1 MLYFDLVLS
10 LGALFLLCAFFTLKA
25 GLHSALAPLVSL
37 SCISSWFAVAG
48 VADLLKPA
56 GWVLY
61 LVCLGLGIWA
71 FWGCREKARWKQLI
85 SPGAMVFWVLAVF
98 FAVYFSVRQPM
109 FSEFDE
115 FSFWGTAAQ
124 MTKTTDR
131 LYTVGEYGTPWLPS
145 QNPGL
150 VMLGY
155 FAQFFGRFA
164 HFKVYLGY
172 DLMLF
177 ACIAALVG
185 VVEMKN
191 YKLAVPLAVIGWLTP
206 WFLTTYN
213 RTIFVSKVYMSA
225 YGDIP
230 AGMLIG
236 GAAALWFALRKKGG
250 PLWTI
255 LPVLAFLAN
264 IKDNT
269 FPLALITAALIAADY
284 FLFGYEEKWRT
295 GWAKRLGFSAL
306 CMASPL
312 VLYKIWGSYIARLV
326 IANSEAGG
334 MGATS
339 EDTISVAINGT
350 RLLLGLPVP
359 EYYQVRAERFF
370 DVARRMKAEFYSP
383 DKALS
388 AVGQGVVVAV
398 LILCIF
404 LAAVLFAKN
413 ARDRLRAAMWMVGS
427 TLGFAAYN
435 YVLTLCYGFIFKEFQ
450 AERLEDYNR
459 YMTTYYIGWFLMAAA
474 VLAWVIQT
482 GKCRL
487 LLNTGLLAFSV
498 LMLLRVNMLVLP
510 QFSVLGFSDAEFAD
524 QKLMQQK
531 AEAVKTAMGDDSR
544 VFLVTQ
550 GDNGL
555 KWFTYGCYLQPNVL
569 DYSGWEQDK
578 ETGRWGA
585 GGGTFGL
592 PENTPDPEQPG
603 AIYYHSYTPEEL
615 EKAIRES
622 GSRYVF
628 VEKLDPGFAAAYGAL
643 FEDGLS
649 AAENHET
656 LLYKVED
663 GLFAPVAMEVPN

>member
-10 LGALFLLCAFFTLKA
+10 LGALFLLSAFFTLKVR
-25 GLHSALAPLVSL
+25 LHSALAPLVSL
-37 SCISSWFAVAG
+37 SCISIWFALAG
-48 VADLLKPA
+48 VADVLKPA

-61 LVCLGLGIWA
+61 LLCLGLGVWA
-71 FWGCREKARWKQLI
+71 LASCRDRKEYKRLVSPGSVFFWG
-85 SPGAMVFWVLAVF
+85 MAVF

-150 VMLGY
+150 IMLGY
-155 FAQFFGRFA
+155 FVQFFGPFA

-172 DLMLF
+172 DLLLF
-177 ACIAALVG
+177 ACIAALIG
-185 VVEMKN
+185 VVETKN
-191 YKLAVPLAVIGWLTP
+191 YRLAVPLAVIGWLTP

-213 RTIFVSKVYMSA
+213 RTILVSKVYMSA

-236 GAAALWFALRKKGG
+236 GAVALWIALRRSNG

-255 LPVLAFLAN
+255 FPVLAFLAN

-284 FLFGYEEKWRT
+284 FLFGYQNKWKQ
-295 GWAKRLGFSAL
+295 GWGKRLGFSAL
-306 CMASPL
+306 CMAAPL
-312 VLYKIWGSYIARLV
+312 VLYKVWGSYIAKLV

-350 RLLLGLPVP
+350 KLLLGLPVP

-370 DVARRMKAEFYSP
+370 DVAVRMKTAFYSS
-383 DKALS
+383 DWTLS
-388 AVGQGVVVAV
+388 AIGPGVVVAG
-398 LILCIF
+398 LILVIF
-404 LAAVLFAKN
+404 LAAILFAGN
-413 ARDRLRAAMWMVGS
+413 LRDGLRVCMWAVCS
-427 TLGFAAYN
+427 TLGFVAYN

-450 AERLEDYNR
+450 AAELTDYNR
-459 YMTTYYIGWFLMAAA
+459 YMYTYYIGWFFMAIA
-474 VLAWVIQT
+474 LLGWVIQT

-487 LLNTGLLAFSV
+487 LVNTGVLAFSV

-524 QKLMQQK
+524 QHIMQSR

-544 VFLVTQ
+544 VFIVTQ

-555 KWFTYGCYLQPNVL
+555 RWFTYSCYMQPNVL
-569 DYSGWEQDK
+569 DYSGWPQDA
-578 ETGRWGA
+578 ETGSWGA

-592 PENTPDPEQPG
+592 PENIPDPERSD
-603 AIYYHSYTPEEL
+603 AIYYHPYTLEEL
-615 EKAIRES
+615 DQAIRES
-622 GSRYVF
+622 GCEYIFIDKLDAGF
-628 VEKLDPGFAAAYGAL
+628 VESYGSLFADDLAAA
-643 FEDGLS
+643 LS
-649 AAENHET
+649 NET
-656 LLYKVED
+656 LLYKVEESA
-663 GLFAPVAMEVPN
+663 FTPVAMEVPA